1 MKNSLLLLSFLLLL
15 TACIGPAKNPTA
27 DAEPSAK
34 TAVTVSSAT
43 ESTQV
48 LVPNSPLRRDVDVD
62 ALNHSPDLFSRMR
75 QQFRLSYKKDAAFQ
89 RELAFYRKQQ
99 GFLAQALQR
108 AEPYLYQIVQ
118 KLEARNMPVELAL
131 LPIVES
137 GFNPNA
143 VGVGGPTGLWQLM
156 PQTGRRFGLPIKA
169 DYDGRR
175 DILRSTDALLDYL
188 TAMNQQM
195 NQDWILTVAGYNS
208 GENRILQALER
219 QQKRGLATDFWSLGI
234 PQRYTGTVP
243 KWLAV
248 VELFKEPERYQLQLP
263 TVANAAKTE
272 MIAFSG
278 RYALTD
284 LAKASGLSLPEF
296 KRLNPGFRH
305 NVSSPFATH
314 LLLPISAT
322 PNFHAHLAQ
331 LQQAPAQTLALA
343 EPEADVKVYRVQAG
357 DTLGSIAKRHQIS
370 VSALK
375 NSNQLRTDHLK
386 IGQRLRLPVAAGSKP
401 VSAYIVKK
409 GDSIDKIARKLKI
422 KPATLL
428 EFNHLSATSVLKVGQ
443 TLKLPPTS
451 N

>member
-1 MKNSLLLLSFLLLL
+1 MKNSLLTLSFLLLL
-15 TACIGPAKNPTA
+15 TACIGPAKPPIT
-27 DAEPSAK
+27 DAEPSAN

-89 RELAFYRKQQ
+89 RELAFYRKQH
-99 GFLAQALQR
+99 GFLVQALQR

-118 KLEARNMPVELAL
+118 KLEARNMPMELAL

-195 NQDWILTVAGYNS
+195 NQDWVLTVAGYNS

-263 TVANAAKTE
+263 TFANTAKTE

-284 LAKASGLSLPEF
+284 LAKASGLSLQEF
-296 KRLNPGFRH
+296 KQLNPGFRH
-305 NVSSPFATH
+305 KVSSPLATH
-314 LLLPISAT
+314 LLLPTRAT
-322 PNFHAHLAQ
+322 PSFHAHLAQ
-331 LQQAPAQTLALA
+331 LQQAPAQALALA
-343 EPEADVKVYRVQAG
+343 EPEAQTYRVQAG

-375 NSNQLRTDHLK
+375 SSNQLRSDHLK
-386 IGQRLRLPVAAGSKP
+386 VGQRLRLPSATTSKA

-409 GDSIDKIARKLKI
+409 GDSIEKIARKLKV
-422 KPATLL
+422 KPAALL
-428 EFNHLSATSVLKVGQ
+428 EFNHLTAKSVLKVGQ
-443 TLKLPPTS
+443 TLQLPAAA